1 MSDKILKIVTRQS
14 PLALWQAQYV
24 QDNLLLHYPDLCV
37 KKVRVIT
44 RGDLILDT
52 ALTKIG
58 GKAIFV
64 KELERAILL
73 GHADIAVHS
82 IKDVPMNFPEGLGL
96 ATICEREDPHD
107 AFVSNKYSSI
117 NVLPPDAIIGTSS
130 LRRQCQLHSRRPDLL
145 MQLAR
150 GNVGTRLSKLD
161 SGQYDAIIL
170 AVAGLKRLNLTHR
183 IRQVIPI
190 EESLP
195 AAGQG
200 AIGIECR
207 LDDFSTINLLTAL
220 NHPDTE
226 DRIKAER
233 AMNARLAGGCHV
245 PIGSYAVLEGD
256 TLWLRGLV
264 SSLDGTQIA
273 RGEYRGSRRDA
284 EKIGILLAEHLLN
297 SGAREILHSIN
308 PETLLA

>member
-1 MSDKILKIVTRQS
+1 MSDKIFKIITRQS

-24 QDNLLLHYPDLCV
+24 QENLLLHHPGLCV
-37 KKVRVIT
+37 EQVPVMT
-44 RGDLILDT
+44 RGDLMLET
-52 ALTKIG
+52 ALTRIG

-64 KELERAILL
+64 KELERAILS

-82 IKDVPMNFPEGLGL
+82 IKDVPMSFPKGLGL
-96 ATICEREDPHD
+96 VSICEREAPHD

-117 NVLPPDAIIGTSS
+117 NLLPPNAIIGTSS

-145 MQLAR
+145 IQIAR

-161 SGQYDAIIL
+161 AGQYDAIIL

-183 IRQVIPI
+183 IRQTIPI

-195 AAGQG
+195 AVGQG

-207 LDDFSTINLLTAL
+207 LNDLSTINLLTAL

-226 DRIKAER
+226 DRIRAER

-264 SSLDGTQIA
+264 SSLDGTQIV
-273 RGEYRGSRRDA
+273 RGEYRGSRVDA
-284 EKIGILLAEHLLN
+284 EKIGTLLAEHLLN
-297 SGAREILHSIN
+297 SGAREILYSITR
-308 PETLLA
+308 ETLSV